1 VTRLPD
7 LGPRGEG
14 WVVLQGIL
22 LVAVL
27 AAGLLA
33 GDAWAGTPALVTSL
47 AGAALLIAGAALLVR
62 GSLDLGRGLTP
73 MPRPR
78 ADAQLV
84 QSGVYALVRHP
95 LYGGVILGSFG
106 YGLLM
111 ASPLTLLLA
120 CLVAAF
126 FVLKSRR
133 EEGWL
138 LEHFAGYAGYVERT
152 RRFIPWL
159 Y

>member
-1 VTRLPD
+1 MTRLPD

-27 AAGLLA
+27 ATGLLA
-33 GDAWAGTPALVTSL
+33 GGAWAGTLALASWLVGL
-47 AGAALLIAGAALLVR
+47 ALLIAGTAILVR
-62 GSLDLGRGLTP
+62 GFLDLGRSLTP

-84 QSGVYALVRHP
+84 QTGVYALVRHP
-95 LYGGVILGSFG
+95 LYGALIMGSVG
-106 YGLLM
+106 YGLLT

-120 CLVAAF
+120 GLLTAF
-126 FVLKSRR
+126 FSLKSRR
-133 EEGWL
+133 EEAWL
-138 LEHFAGYAGYVERT
+138 LDHFEGYGAYMERT

>member
-22 LVAVL
+22 LAAVL
-27 AAGLLA
+27 ATGLLT
-33 GDAWAGTPALVTSL
+33 GGAWEGTLALVTRL
-47 AGAALLIAGAALLVR
+47 VGAALLIAGTTILVR
-62 GSLDLGRGLTP
+62 GFLDLGRSLTP

-84 QSGVYALVRHP
+84 QTGVYALVRHP
-95 LYGGVILGSFG
+95 LYGALILFSIG
-106 YGLLM
+106 YGLLT
-111 ASPLTLLLA
+111 ASPLSLPLAGLL
-120 CLVAAF
+120 AAF
-126 FVLKSRR
+126 FSLKSRR
-133 EEGWL
+133 EEAWL
-138 LEHFAGYAGYVERT
+138 LDHYEGYAVYMERT